1 MAQSYLSLVSET
13 TRASVQRVSTRSP
26 PPRLFTNPTP
36 LTTPL
41 VHQSP
46 PTHHRACSPIATQKY
61 EAVRPRLA
69 PHPVNK
75 RGQKP
80 TDA

>member
-1 MAQSYLSLVSET
+1 MAQSYLPLVSET

-26 PPRLFTNPTP
+26 TTALVHQSHP

-46 PTHHRACSPIATQKY
+46 LKNMRLRAP
-61 EAVRPRLA
+61 LA
-69 PHPVNK
+69 PPSGEQARSKTHRCLNK
-75 RGQKP
+75 RGQ
-80 TDA
+80 